1 MPHVI
6 CIVSNIS
13 GSQTN
18 SASDFPILADAIR
31 INSAYV
37 KAGMKRSEE
46 TRAPKTRDTRTP
58 RTVNGGAKYL

>member
-13 GSQTN
+13 GRQTN
-18 SASDFPILADAIR
+18 SVSDFPILADAIR
-31 INSAYV
+31 IKNAYV
-37 KAGMKRSEE
+37 KAGMKRNGE
-46 TRAPKTRDTRTP
+46 TRAPETRDTRTP